1 MKQILLPTDF
11 SDNAWNAI
19 FTVLKIYKDMECT
32 FYVLNAYK
40 SDLLNVLGDKSQQRL
55 GVIYD
60 SLAKNADL
68 ELEKILLYLKKNH
81 FNSKH
86 TFETLSKSDNLVG
99 AIKKV
104 LLEKDIDLIVMGTK
118 GATGA
123 KKVFLGSNT
132 VKVLKEIRSC
142 PIMAVPETYNFQAL
156 KRMAFPTDYSHL
168 FSKAELH
175 VLLELASLWK
185 TQVQIVYVARDF
197 LLNDG
202 QKLNQKFLK
211 KRLKGLEIS
220 FHKANMQS
228 NVANSIDEFV
238 HDNEVDMI
246 VLVHYKHTFLE
257 KLTREPVVKN
267 VGFRTE
273 IPLLILPELS

>member
-19 FTVLKIYKDMECT
+19 FSVLKIYKDMECT

-40 SDLLNVLGDKSQQRL
+40 TDLLNVLGDKSQKRL

-104 LLEKDIDLIVMGTK
+104 LREKDIDLIVMGTK
-118 GATGA
+118 GVTGA

-142 PIMAVPETYNFQAL
+142 PTMAVPEIYNFQAL
-156 KRMAFPTDYSHL
+156 KRMAFPTDYSHF
-168 FSKAELH
+168 FSKSELH

-185 TQVQIVYVARDF
+185 TQVQIVYVAQDF

-211 KRLKGLEIS
+211 KRLKGLKIS
-220 FHKANMQS
+220 FHKANMQV

-246 VLVHYKHTFLE
+246 ALVHYKHTFLE
-257 KLTREPVVKN
+257 KLTREPVIKN

-273 IPLLILPELS
+273 IPLLILPELP